1 MGQEA
6 EFSQGISSAQDKARK
21 EWEYTTSCT
30 IRDMTAGMLKGL
42 G

>member
-6 EFSQGISSAQDKARK
+6 EFNQGISSAQDKERK